1 VASEPLTEALQES
14 VLAVLAF
21 NAQHG
26 ALVAAQVQPEHF
38 SGVYHEIAAPVIEY
52 RRKFGKPPGAAHLEQ
67 LFSRAK
73 LDPSDRK
80 THLLRRTLVNLS
92 AQAEAVNAEYVVS
105 RTQDFVRA
113 QQLKTALLEA
123 NERYLQGGEEAVSE
137 VEGILNNAL
146 RFRQHTLDAGTFL
159 KDVEKSSVFQERE
172 EGNITLNIPELDH
185 LGIGPVAKRQL
196 LYIAPKNCLVE
207 DTLIDCPR
215 NLTDYPQGIP
225 IKDLVGKQFWTY
237 SWDFEK
243 DRPCLS
249 WVSEVWKVGRA
260 PVYRIR
266 LDAKLRQKTGRR
278 GGGTV
283 RAKYLPPLEL
293 VGTYEHLVLLSDGT
307 WRKLGELKP
316 GDSLK
321 SLYRRSSGKP
331 AFAYSNISWTGSPS
345 LGEGEHRFI
354 CEQLYGPPREGD
366 FAHHKD
372 HNRNNSNTDNLEWME
387 AREHASYH
395 LGERNKEGTAGW
407 RITGIHPKGMKG
419 KNHSKKVR
427 RKISKACSEVAK
439 KRLRNEK
446 GHFIQNHGVV
456 SIEKIGARDVYDL
469 SVIRTNN
476 FVANGVFV
484 HNSGKSWYCIH
495 VGKQA
500 LLQKQR
506 VVHVSLE
513 MSEEEVL
520 GRYYQSFF
528 GIATRDDQFVKT
540 TLELDDLGRLI
551 SFKSRRVR
559 PRLDFGDPS
568 IRKILRN
575 KVKLWGARFGRLVI
589 KAFPSGTL
597 TVSQLKGYLDYLELT
612 QKFIPTVLIVDYPD
626 LFRIGTTDF
635 RLALGRIFVELRGLA
650 VERNLAL
657 VTPTQSGRSSIGAKR
672 VSSTD
677 VTEDI
682 SKVFT
687 ADTVLTY
694 SQTDEEAKRGLA
706 RLTVEHARNA
716 PKGTQVVI
724 SQSYA
729 TGAYVLSSAALSN
742 DYWEGLESAAGGS
755 VALDGEN

>member
-1 VASEPLTEALQES
+1 MASEPLTEALQES

-21 NAQHG
+21 NSQHG

-38 SGVYHEIAAPVIEY
+38 SGIYHEIAAPVIEY

-80 THLLRRTLVNLS
+80 THLLRRTLINLS
-92 AQAEAVNAEYVVS
+92 AQAEVVNAEYVVS

-159 KDVEKSSVFQERE
+159 RDVEKSPPFQDRQE
-172 EGNITLNIPELDH
+172 ETIALNIPELDR
-185 LGIGPVAKRQL
+185 IGVGPARKRQL
-196 LYIAPKNCLVE
+196 LYIAPKN
-207 DTLIDCPR
+207 T
-215 NLTDYPQGIP
+215 
-225 IKDLVGKQFWTY
+225 
-237 SWDFEK
+237 
-243 DRPCLS
+243 
-249 WVSEVWKVGRA
+249 
-260 PVYRIR
+260 
-266 LDAKLRQKTGRR
+266 
-278 GGGTV
+278 
-283 RAKYLPPLEL
+283 
-293 VGTYEHLVLLSDGT
+293 
-307 WRKLGELKP
+307 
-316 GDSLK
+316 
-321 SLYRRSSGKP
+321 
-331 AFAYSNISWTGSPS
+331 
-345 LGEGEHRFI
+345 
-354 CEQLYGPPREGD
+354 
-366 FAHHKD
+366 
-372 HNRNNSNTDNLEWME
+372 
-387 AREHASYH
+387 
-395 LGERNKEGTAGW
+395 
-407 RITGIHPKGMKG
+407 
-419 KNHSKKVR
+419 
-427 RKISKACSEVAK
+427 
-439 KRLRNEK
+439 
-446 GHFIQNHGVV
+446 
-456 SIEKIGARDVYDL
+456 
-469 SVIRTNN
+469 
-476 FVANGVFV
+476 
-484 HNSGKSWYCIH
+484 GKSWMCVH

-500 LLQKQR
+500 LLQKHR

-528 GIATRDDQFVKT
+528 GIATRNDQFVKT

-551 SFKSRRVR
+551 SFKSRRAR

-589 KAFPSGTL
+589 KAFPSGTM
-597 TVSQLKGYLDYLELT
+597 TVLQLRGYLDFLELT

-626 LFRIGTTDF
+626 LCKISATDF

-672 VSSTD
+672 VNSTD

-694 SQTDEEAKRGLA
+694 SQTAEEAQRGLA

-716 PKGTQVVI
+716 PKGTQVVL
-724 SQSYA
+724 SQSFA
-729 TGAYVLSSAALSN
+729 TGQYVLASAALSN

-755 VALDGEN
+755 VQAGED